1 MKPTLLFLPELAQAL
16 RRSEWYVYQMKRA
29 GFKMPGGTATLAEAR
44 QWLLENDFKTT
55 PNKDCQ
61 HQSDAEA
68 RPFKELV
75 KSRNRYH
82 KKAPL

>member
-44 QWLLENDFKTT
+44 QWLLQNDFKTT
-55 PNKDCQ
+55 PNKNAQHPSNAEGMSCQ
-61 HQSDAEA
+61 KML
-68 RPFKELV
+68 R
-75 KSRNRYH
+75 
-82 KKAPL
+82 